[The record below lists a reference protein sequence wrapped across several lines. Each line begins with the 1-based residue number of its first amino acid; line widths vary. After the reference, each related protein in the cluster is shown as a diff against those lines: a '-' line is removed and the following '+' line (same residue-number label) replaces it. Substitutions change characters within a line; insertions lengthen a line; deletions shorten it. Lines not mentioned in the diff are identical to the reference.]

1 MQSYHSGIER
11 CTCRS
16 SYAKRGKLQSHHS
29 GIESGQGEREALQPL
44 TGCNRTIVGL
54 KAEDAEGE
62 DDVVIVLQSHH
73 SGIESIQPERPQ
85 QLLHGCNRT
94 IVGLK
99 VASVISELEG
109 RQSCNRTIVGL
120 KVD

>member
-1 MQSYHSGIER
+1 M
-11 CTCRS
+11 
-16 SYAKRGKLQSHHS
+16 
-29 GIESGQGEREALQPL
+29 
-44 TGCNRTIVGL
+44 GL